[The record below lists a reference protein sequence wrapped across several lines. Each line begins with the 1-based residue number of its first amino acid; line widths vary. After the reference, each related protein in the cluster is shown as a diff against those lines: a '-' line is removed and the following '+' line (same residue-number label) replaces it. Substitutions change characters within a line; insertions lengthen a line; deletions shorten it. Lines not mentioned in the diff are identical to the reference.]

1 MGIGVIQLIMLL
13 IIPITLGL
21 TLWGAFRVVQRAGY
35 SGGWAFILLVP
46 LVNLVMLYVFAF
58 ADWPALQ
65 RARSGPPGPGSGT
78 S

>member
-1 MGIGVIQLIMLL
+1 MGIGVYQLMLL

-21 TLWGAFRVVQRAGY
+21 TIWGAYKVVQRAGY
-35 SGGWAFILLVP
+35 SGVWAFILLVP

-65 RARSGPPGPGSGT
+65 RARRGPPGPGLGT
-78 S
+78 G